1 MKRAILILAVCA
13 FIGSS
18 KLSAQVVTPIYDK
31 SKHYQLRSM
40 ETGPWEFWPE
50 GWYYSWWHKNMHFL
64 WWNWS
69 QKLPGLG
76 IHDRGPAGIGG
87 GDKYVRNYAPNSR
100 LRASM
105 LLTAKLSKKEYE
117 SITKQVSNVHKRE
130 LANIADRS
138 VDIVQTDYKKIFY
151 KLEILIAK
159 YIIEYRNEIGSDE
172 LLKEFITEH
181 QKIKKSIEMMHT
193 SYVTNIDRQRVYLEQ
208 LKKLE
213 ELIMKCR
220 SCLETNQMFNVLDQ
234 YKQDARIL

>member
-1 MKRAILILAVCA
+1 MKRTILILAVCA

-40 ETGPWEFWPE
+40 ETGPWDFHPAW
-50 GWYYSWWHKNMHFL
+50 WYYWFHRQYSGAKSHWRW
-64 WWNWS
+64 
-69 QKLPGLG
+69 
-76 IHDRGPAGIGG
+76 RGFKSGWVVDFNEG
-87 GDKYVRNYAPNSR
+87 RYAPNSR

-138 VDIVQTDYKKIFY
+138 VDIVQTDYKQIFN
-151 KLEILIAK
+151 KLEILIVK
-159 YIIEYRNEIGSDE
+159 YIVEYRNEIGSDE

-181 QKIKKSIEMMHT
+181 QKIKESIEMMHT

-220 SCLETNQMFNVLDQ
+220 SCLETNHMFNVLDQ